1 MQVRARRMTNATS
14 VPSSRYSPS
23 GEDKENDILHLQ
35 DINMSECEDGCED
48 KEDDEC
54 HLRTILQI
62 FSICK
67 I

>member
-1 MQVRARRMTNATS
+1 M
-14 VPSSRYSPS
+14 PPPYHPP
-23 GEDKENDILHLQ
+23 DILHLQ
-35 DINMSECEDGCED
+35 DMNMSECEDAGED

-62 FSICK
+62 FSVCK